1 MNNLSRMFDEFLDA
15 AKAAKNFDAEADIA
29 PWEHMCD
36 LAVAI
41 AGREVLD
48 FIDGE
53 QSDEEMWQLLIAG
66 VTESYISTIKVKREV

>member
-1 MNNLSRMFDEFLDA
+1 MNHLSKMFDEFLEA
-15 AKAAKNFDAEADIA
+15 AAIAKNFDAEADIA
-29 PWEHMCD
+29 PWERMCD

-66 VTESYISTIKVKREV
+66 VTESYISAIKAKRVV